1 MSRVKWV
8 CLITIVFTWGG
19 YYLNFGLKGTLS
31 NNTEVWGQFGDY
43 VGGVV
48 NPILTFFTIYLLI
61 RSIGLQRESNDCL
74 VNEIK
79 RQEKLE
85 DYKKFESRFFKLLES
100 QENNFQRFKLNVG
113 DNEDGTPQIF
123 NGNTA
128 VSHIENELSIL
139 VDAKISPPRIHT
151 WLDNLDDD
159 GAYFSLT
166 RRFYLIV
173 KLVDDNT
180 ISKNSREEMYESLVN
195 LTDVKIISMIVIL
208 SIYYD
213 WDTMKYIKATN
224 ILNREGLRE
233 YAARYT
239 VI

>member
-19 YYLNFGLKGTLS
+19 YYLNFGLNGTLS

-113 DNEDGTPQIF
+113 DNEDGIPQIF

-139 VDAKISPPRIHT
+139 VEAKISSSRIHT